1 MAVGVIAT
9 LTIKAGSNADFEAR
23 FLNYQQTVLDTEA
36 GNIFF
41 SLHRSRAD
49 PCSYTVMEQY
59 RDEIA
64 MEIHKNTAHYQAI
77 PELFGALMAGPPRI
91 EYLDAV
97 E

>member
-1 MAVGVIAT
+1 MAVGVIAK
-9 LTIKAGSNADFEAR
+9 LTIKADCKADFEAL

-41 SLHRSRAD
+41 SLHRSRVD

-77 PELFGALMAGPPRI
+77 PELFGPLMAEPPQI
-91 EYLDAV
+91 EYFDMV